1 MKSERALIKDLSST
15 VSYSRS
21 LDGEFVIDLGR
32 MFIKKT
38 RIIGTDYVEII
49 MEVEVFPSHR
59 QALMENMYLSHLQ
72 TSKEVTLMT
81 SGFNE

>member
-1 MKSERALIKDLSST
+1 
-15 VSYSRS
+15 
-21 LDGEFVIDLGR
+21 VIDLGR

-38 RIIGTDYVEII
+38 GIIGSDYVEII

-59 QALMENMYLSHLQ
+59 QTLKENISLSHLQ

-81 SGFNE
+81 SRFNE